1 MLPCMNKYFFG
12 IDCPGCGT
20 QRAVAFLLQG
30 DFSAAFEI
38 FPAIYPM
45 IFFFLSL
52 GLHFIDKSR
61 NYHFFIQFFAIVAAL
76 ITAIFYIYRIFTNQ
90 LL

>member
-1 MLPCMNKYFFG
+1 MPCMNKYFFG

-20 QRAVAFLLQG
+20 QRAFAFLLEG
-30 DFSAAFEI
+30 DFVAAFAI

-45 IFFFLSL
+45 AFFFLSL

-61 NYHFFIQFFAIVAAL
+61 SYHFFIQFFAIIAGLV
-76 ITAIFYIYRIFTNQ
+76 TAVFYIYRIFTNQ